1 MLQQVPPE
9 ESGQTLG
16 RQRYHPLLSVARYS
30 VMAGSI
36 ELSGRTFG
44 VASSH
49 IWLFID
55 GIPSDLSSLINRTWE
70 FWVMSGNVKGMS
82 QGLPYINLLLTF

>member
-1 MLQQVPPE
+1 MLMLMSF
-9 ESGQTLG
+9 SGVDG
-16 RQRYHPLLSVARYS
+16 RSVAPYS

-44 VASSH
+44 VAGRH
-49 IWLFID
+49 IWLFVD
-55 GIPSDLSSLINRTWE
+55 GIPSDLSSFITRIRE
-70 FWVMSGNVKGMS
+70 FWVTSGNVEGTS